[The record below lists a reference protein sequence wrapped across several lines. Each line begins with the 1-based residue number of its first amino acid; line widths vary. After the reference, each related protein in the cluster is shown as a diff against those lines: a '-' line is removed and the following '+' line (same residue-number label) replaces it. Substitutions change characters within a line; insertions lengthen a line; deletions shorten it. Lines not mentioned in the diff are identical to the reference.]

1 MRSKSS
7 CRPPAAPSARPPSLP
22 PSFASFYRGPSNDRR
37 QQRVNAP
44 QRKQQRRPPCATPT
58 LSRNEQSVFWLARSF
73 VRSVALAAHR
83 NGFAADAA
91 AVDAA
96 ALFVLPLVRPLQQS
110 THTYLCALH
119 SAVYLC
125 TMHFLSRF
133 AFAHSLKYRGRA
145 RASVPLFLSS
155 LIPPFLPRARAYNVL
170 YSICDLYHS
179 FVFPISSA
187 RNVLLPFAGGFKE
200 DSKSFHSNSLCPFFY
215 PSTLISDDFFLF

>member
-155 LIPPFLPRARAYNVL
+155 LIPPLLPRARTMYCTVYAISIIPLSFPFPLRGMYSWPLREDLTKIQRASIATAYV
-170 YSICDLYHS
+170 HS
-179 FVFPISSA
+179 FI
-187 RNVLLPFAGGFKE
+187 
-200 DSKSFHSNSLCPFFY
+200 HQHTC
-215 PSTLISDDFFLF
+215 

>member
-1 MRSKSS
+1 MRRRRSPAMNNQSS
-7 CRPPAAPSARPPSLP
+7 GS
-22 PSFASFYRGPSNDRR
+22 
-37 QQRVNAP
+37 
-44 QRKQQRRPPCATPT
+44 
-58 LSRNEQSVFWLARSF
+58 LARSF
-73 VRSVALAAHR
+73 VL
-83 NGFAADAA
+83 
-91 AVDAA
+91 
-96 ALFVLPLVRPLQQS
+96 LPLRPTAMASLPTPPPSTPLHCSFYPSFAPCSSRHTRTCVRSIPPSIYAQCISSL
-110 THTYLCALH
+110 
-119 SAVYLC
+119 
-125 TMHFLSRF
+125 
-133 AFAHSLKYRGRA
+133 AFAHILNYRGRA